1 MNTFVRMRH
10 FKATVG
16 FLFVILLSWNTANA
30 QFGTYQIP
38 RGIRLF
44 DNNAT
49 TEYQSR
55 RFAYFENGFFEAQT
69 YRIEGDSNLH
79 SQYIFNGK
87 LSPRLIDDSYFK
99 NLIQN
104 EPTCDRQFICDEK
117 WQFNIVQI
125 RYEQSKWNGFK
136 NIRSGESSDENADHF
151 GGYLICAKDS
161 GVFVSPGS
169 GIYYIPYTY
178 ISDIRRGI
186 SFGEVTSNLLTRS
199 VRRSLFGGSGNLF
212 GPILLIPA
220 AGIVYNIAGL
230 SPNKVARF
238 NGDPRGKEF
247 AVNIGTIGAYE
258 NSSHAT
264 TDFPLALLNI
274 KRDIFS
280 SAPRSLLHPE
290 NLDSLEL
297 IADQVQLKVVPHYQ
311 DYQLKTRNSQTP
323 IIQIPASS
331 TNRQVNDPANNVQV
345 TTSSIPNIA
354 IPNGESVVPENASIT
369 PSVTHENEFN
379 NSRGE
384 IPILWA
390 IENFEPRRVSQNLFR
405 TYPKIQK
412 QILSKSQLEELTK
425 PSDIQMLSL
434 LLLTGNGLDF
444 SQLFQFTE
452 EQTAKLNKTITVDA
466 VYAEMGSTLKV
477 MDIPSVEYRNLTLL
491 YERLNALKN

>member
-1 MNTFVRMRH
+1 M
-10 FKATVG
+10 
-16 FLFVILLSWNTANA
+16 
-30 QFGTYQIP
+30 P
-38 RGIRLF
+38 
-44 DNNAT
+44 
-49 TEYQSR
+49 
-55 RFAYFENGFFEAQT
+55 
-69 YRIEGDSNLH
+69 
-79 SQYIFNGK
+79 
-87 LSPRLIDDSYFK
+87 P
-99 NLIQN
+99 QN
-104 EPTCDRQFICDEK
+104 I
-117 WQFNIVQI
+117 
-125 RYEQSKWNGFK
+125 
-136 NIRSGESSDENADHF
+136 
-151 GGYLICAKDS
+151 
-161 GVFVSPGS
+161 
-169 GIYYIPYTY
+169 
-178 ISDIRRGI
+178 
-186 SFGEVTSNLLTRS
+186 
-199 VRRSLFGGSGNLF
+199 
-212 GPILLIPA
+212 
-220 AGIVYNIAGL
+220 
-230 SPNKVARF
+230 
-238 NGDPRGKEF
+238 
-247 AVNIGTIGAYE
+247 
-258 NSSHAT
+258 
-264 TDFPLALLNI
+264 
-274 KRDIFS
+274 
-280 SAPRSLLHPE
+280 
-290 NLDSLEL
+290 DSLEL